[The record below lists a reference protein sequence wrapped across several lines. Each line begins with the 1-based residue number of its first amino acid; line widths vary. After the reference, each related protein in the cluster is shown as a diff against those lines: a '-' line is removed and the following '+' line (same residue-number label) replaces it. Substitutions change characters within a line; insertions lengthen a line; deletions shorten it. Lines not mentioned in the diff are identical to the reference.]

1 MSVQETHLTNYD
13 SLEQLIDKYNN
24 VVNPANSLFLLDRTV
39 VEIRDAL
46 AHGRVMSRTSN
57 PPLRIFKFNR
67 PNRGNVD
74 VVRPNNGS
82 AVVCDTSGKFVFDQI
97 EKVRSYG
104 KQLGFQSLS

>member
-74 VVRPNNGS
+74 VVYDQTMDQQWYVIHPGS
-82 AVVCDTSGKFVFDQI
+82 LCLTK
-97 EKVRSYG
+97 
-104 KQLGFQSLS
+104 